1 MATIVA
7 RCAGGPAVVRRR
19 SLIEIQPAEDDDS
32 VGHVRALFKE
42 YASSLGVDLSFQD
55 FAEELAALPGEY
67 GPPAGA
73 LLLAFCD
80 GRPAGCV
87 ALRPFEEGTCEM
99 KRLYVRHP
107 FRGKGVGR
115 RLALAVVEGA
125 RDRGYRRMRL
135 DTLPWMNEAIE
146 LYRTLGFRPI
156 EPYRPN
162 PVPGAVFMELDL
174 A

>member
-1 MATIVA
+1 M
-7 RCAGGPAVVRRR
+7 RPGGAAVVRRR
-19 SLIEIQPAEDDDS
+19 GLIEIQTAEGDES

-67 GPPAGA
+67 APPAGT

-87 ALRPFEEGTCEM
+87 ALRPFEGKTCEM

-115 RLALAVVEGA
+115 RLALAVVERA
-125 RDRGYRRMRL
+125 RERGYRRMRL

-146 LYRTLGFRPI
+146 LYRTLGFRSI
-156 EPYRPN
+156 EPYRRN